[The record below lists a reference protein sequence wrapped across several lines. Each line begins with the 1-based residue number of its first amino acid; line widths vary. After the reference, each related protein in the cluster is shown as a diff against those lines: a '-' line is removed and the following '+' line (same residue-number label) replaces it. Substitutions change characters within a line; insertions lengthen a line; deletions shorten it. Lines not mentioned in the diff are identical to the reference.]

1 MPRRKGRHRNTF
13 RRKFQPTYHLQSH
26 RTIVKYLRRI
36 TRGWDGLQSDV
47 DAFEQDPLDN
57 LYVPIQIMYEVSPE
71 AQAETLRRLEALSAD
86 LRARQADEETGR
98 MRPTPHDGHA
108 PANSPIQAD
117 WPEAPE
123 PSPGNSGEAPP
134 RPRVLCL

>member
-98 MRPTPHDGHA
+98 MRPPPHDGHA